1 MERASGTLPAS
12 GRLAGARLAG
22 GMRAFARLAAAL
34 ALLFM
39 MGLTT
44 VDVIGRKF
52 LGHSVHGSLELT
64 ELAMLVLIFAALPVA
79 TLAGQQI
86 FFDLFDSWLPR
97 RAGRWQRVVGHLLS
111 AGFLAAAAWFVLGKA
126 GNTKAMGDITAQLA
140 IPVAPFQYAAAV
152 LVCATALAHLW
163 LAWRDG
169 RNEGDGRADKADSD
183 GRDGGGGRDGEAAAA
198 TGHDEQPSSSA
209 L

>member
-1 MERASGTLPAS
+1 MARTSNALPA
-12 GRLAGARLAG
+12 GAGQAGTGLAG
-22 GMRAFARLAAAL
+22 GLRALARLAAAL
-34 ALLFM
+34 VLLFM
-39 MGLTT
+39 MLLTT

-97 RAGRWQRVVGHLLS
+97 RARRWQRVVGHLLS
-111 AGFLAAAAWFVLGKA
+111 VGFLAAAAWFVLGKA

-152 LVCATALAHLW
+152 LIFATALVHLW

-169 RNEGDGRADKADSD
+169 RDSQA
-183 GRDGGGGRDGEAAAA
+183 GRDGAGVVEADRTGAAAA
-198 TGHDEQPSSSA
+198 DGDHPSSGA